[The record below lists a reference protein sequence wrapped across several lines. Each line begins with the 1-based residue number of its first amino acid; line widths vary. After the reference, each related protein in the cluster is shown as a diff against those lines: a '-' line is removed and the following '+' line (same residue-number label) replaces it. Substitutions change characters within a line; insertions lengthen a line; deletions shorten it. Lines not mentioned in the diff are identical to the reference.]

1 MSLPWKPKTVIPG
14 RSLARLKTQCVKAQP
29 HAGSVVGTPSVEG
42 VFNAPSALFEWLALN
57 SSPLWESRCHDN
69 AERSGKL

>member
-29 HAGSVVGTPSVEG
+29 HAGRVVGTPSVEG
-42 VFNAPSALFEWLALN
+42 VFNALLPSLNGWL
-57 SSPLWESRCHDN
+57 
-69 AERSGKL
+69 